1 MKVLITG
8 GAGFIGSNYVY
19 LRAEK
24 HPSDDIVVLDK
35 LTYAG
40 NLENIRPLLDSGKAR
55 FVQAD
60 IADSQSINTLF
71 EQEKF
76 DLVIN
81 FAAETH
87 VDHSILNPNIFIDTN
102 VVGTHNL
109 LRASLNTGV
118 KRYHQVSTDEVYGDL
133 GETKDTFFRED
144 TPLDPNPPYAAS
156 KAAADLLVSSY
167 FRTYG
172 LAVTISRCSNNY
184 GPYQYPEKLIPYFF
198 RLASQDHPLP
208 VYGDGLNVRDWL
220 YVEDH
225 CEAIDLIIEKGRLG
239 EVYNIGGHN
248 EKTNLEITQ
257 FILDFLGK
265 PKDLITYVEDRKAH
279 DRRYAMDPTK
289 IENELGFRPKYNFE
303 TGIKKTFEWYQEN
316 RQWWEDL
323 MAKANRY

>member
-60 IADSQSINTLF
+60 IADSQSIDTLF

-118 KRYHQVSTDEVYGDL
+118 KREHQVSTDEVYGDL